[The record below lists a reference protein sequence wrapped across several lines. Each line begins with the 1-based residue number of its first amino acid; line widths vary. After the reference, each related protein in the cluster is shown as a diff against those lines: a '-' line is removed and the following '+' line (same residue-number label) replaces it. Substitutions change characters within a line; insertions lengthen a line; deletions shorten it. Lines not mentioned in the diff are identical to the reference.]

1 MIKVAI
7 VGANG
12 KMGSEVVKLVLNS
25 PELELACAIDKFNVG
40 KKITDKI
47 EVKEDI
53 EKTIQTEKPDVVV
66 DFTQPSCIFE
76 NIKLYMKLKTK
87 AVIGTTGLAK
97 EQIEEIEKL
106 SKENN
111 TGIIIAPNFSIG
123 AILMMKFAAE
133 ASKYFSNA
141 EIIEYHHNQKKDA
154 PSGTSIKTAQL
165 MMKNN
170 DNFKLGNCPEKE
182 TISGARGGN
191 YQEDGKGNIQIHAVR
206 MPGFVASQQ
215 VIFGADGQILKIH
228 HDTINR
234 ECYMGGVKIAILN
247 VYQNNNF
254 VYGLENIL
262 WRKNYQT

>member
-87 AVIGTTGLAK
+87 AVIGTTGLSK

-141 EIIEYHHNQKKDA
+141 CFA
-154 PSGTSIKTAQL
+154 PSIL
-165 MMKNN
+165 
-170 DNFKLGNCPEKE
+170 
-182 TISGARGGN
+182 
-191 YQEDGKGNIQIHAVR
+191 
-206 MPGFVASQQ
+206 PGF
-215 VIFGADGQILKIH
+215 
-228 HDTINR
+228 
-234 ECYMGGVKIAILN
+234 
-247 VYQNNNF
+247 F
-254 VYGLENIL
+254 VPINIL
-262 WRKNYQT
+262 IFSISPLYFIYIYNFYFLF